1 MLRALLLAFAALLLV
16 AARPPAASGYD
27 DLLKQLHAESKRV
40 NEMTFG
46 FERVTEAIQDGK
58 RTLRVDR
65 YDPNAASKWTLVSID
80 GRPPT
85 RDEVH
90 KYEKGLVDWK
100 VPNYGRV
107 AELIEHTKPSR
118 VAPDRYRLDDL
129 PPEILDK
136 RARIFAS
143 HVSTELKVGG
153 TPAQPYVTESQ
164 VFAPKPFR
172 VMVVAKIDKF
182 IAISRYAPGPDGRPR
197 IRSQEVDL
205 KLTIMGA
212 PRRVQSK
219 MTYRDL

>member
-1 MLRALLLAFAALLLV
+1 MIRTLLLALAAVLLV
-16 AARPPAASGYD
+16 AARSPAPSGFD
-27 DLLKQLHAESKRV
+27 DLLKQLHTESKRV
-40 NEMTFG
+40 NETTFG

-65 YDPNAASKWTLVSID
+65 YDPNAARKWTLVSMD

-85 RDEVH
+85 RDELQ
-90 KYEKGLVDWK
+90 KYDKGLADWK

-107 AELIEHTKPSR
+107 AELIENTKPSR
-118 VAPDRYRLDDL
+118 IAPDRYGLDDL

-153 TPAQPYVTESQ
+153 PPGEPYVTESQ

-172 VMVVAKIDKF
+172 VMVVARIDKF
-182 IAISRYAPGPDGRPR
+182 VAISRYAPGPDGRPR

-205 KLTIMGA
+205 KLTIMAA
-212 PRRVQSK
+212 PRRVQSR